1 MPSSASCFNICCDS
15 LSIVYDVDS
24 LSVVLVVELIVT
36 DVVDMVVVDVD
47 VVPVGVVIGIL
58 VSTDVLSGI
67 RAGFPVSELLS
78 SSNPSG
84 GFGIRDSHNW
94 SLPPCRNHA
103 GRGLFVVGV
112 DFGTHP

>member
-1 MPSSASCFNICCDS
+1 MPISASCFNICCDS
-15 LSIVYDVDS
+15 FSIRYEVDG
-24 LSVVLVVELIVT
+24 LSVVVEVVSV
-36 DVVDMVVVDVD
+36 DVVDMVVVDVE

-58 VSTDVLSGI
+58 VSTVVLSGI
-67 RAGFPVSELLS
+67 RAGFPVSEVLS

-94 SLPPCRNHA
+94 SLPPCRNQA
-103 GRGLFVVGV
+103 GRGLFVVGE